1 MRRFI
6 VAVVLMAG
14 GWSQQ
19 VAIQC
24 PVGQSSHHAEDGAT
38 LAYEH
43 DSTADSPS
51 HAEHPDA
58 PAGRHAHSGHL
69 DAAGMRADTG
79 PDTGHV
85 ISVPESGH
93 EPADCQFTMRCASP
107 ALNSS
112 LTPIHAALELV
123 RADLRAAAAA
133 FSTTLLTHD
142 PPPPRLPV

>member
-6 VAVVLMAG
+6 VAVVLIAG

-24 PVGQSSHHAEDGAT
+24 PVGQSSHDAEDVAT
-38 LAYEH
+38 HEH
-43 DSTADSPS
+43 DATAGVPT
-51 HAEHPDA
+51 HAGRFDA
-58 PAGRHAHSGHL
+58 TAGRHAHL
-69 DAAGMRADTG
+69 DDAADPPAHAGQDTG
-79 PDTGHV
+79 SA

-112 LTPIHAALELV
+112 PTSIHAALELV
-123 RADLRAAAAA
+123 RADLRPAPAA